1 MSLDLTE
8 HEGTGA
14 RLSDRM
20 AGWIRRASKQKI
32 IGLVLIFDIMTL
44 VGCGLW
50 SAMAFLPTNFG
61 GDGTAFLLVGS
72 VTGLTVYFLQ
82 RLWGYTLAALAT
94 LPRQI
99 KSVIYALGGAFVVMT
114 GLLFLIGF
122 DIMALRLWLLGW
134 LLFSLVLLV
143 LFRLLA
149 SVAISD
155 AEMRG
160 DLARRAV
167 IVGGGKPAED
177 LIRRL
182 SRSGNRAIRILGV
195 FDDRGGERSP
205 EAVDVYRKIGT
216 FDELESYCRE
226 QSVDLLIIALPATA
240 EERILHLVKKLW
252 QLPIDV
258 RIAAHASRL
267 KLSKRA
273 YTYIGDVPFL
283 AVFDR
288 PLSDWNSALK
298 AMFDRVVAALA
309 LIVLSPLMLAVALA
323 VKLESK
329 GPVLFRQQRYGFN
342 NNMIGVL
349 KFRSMYTD
357 RTDAH
362 GAKQVTKDDPRVTRV
377 GRFIRKTSIDELPQL
392 INVLRGE
399 LSLVGPRPHATQS
412 KAANQLYQD
421 VVDGY
426 YARHRMKPG
435 ITGWAQIN
443 GWRGE
448 TDTLKKIERRV
459 EHDLYYIE
467 NWSLPLDL
475 YILAM
480 TPLSL
485 FNTKN
490 AY

>member
-8 HEGTGA
+8 RERPGA
-14 RLSDRM
+14 TLSDRM

-50 SAMAFLPTNFG
+50 SAMAFLPASFG
-61 GDGTAFLLVGS
+61 GDGTAFLLVAS

-82 RLWGYTLAALAT
+82 RLWAYTLPALAM

-134 LLFSLVLLV
+134 LLFSLILLV
-143 LFRLLA
+143 FFRLLA

-155 AEMRG
+155 AEARG

-205 EAVDVYRKIGT
+205 DAVDVYRKIGT
-216 FDELESYCRE
+216 FDELEAYCRE
-226 QSVDLLIIALPATA
+226 QVVDLLIIALPASA
-240 EERILHLVKKLW
+240 EERILHLVRKLW

-273 YTYIGDVPFL
+273 YSYIGDVPFL

-298 AMFDRVVAALA
+298 AVFDRVVAALA
-309 LIVLSPLMLAVALA
+309 LVVLSPLMLAVALA

-329 GPVLFRQQRYGFN
+329 GPVLFRQQRFGFN
-342 NNMIGVL
+342 NNIIGVL

-362 GAKQVTKDDPRVTRV
+362 GARQVTRDDPRVTRV

-448 TDTLKKIERRV
+448 TDTLEKIERRV

>member
-1 MSLDLTE
+1 MSLDMTE
-8 HEGTGA
+8 RDRQVPA
-14 RLSDRM
+14 VSDRM
-20 AGWIRRASKQKI
+20 AGWVGRASKQKI
-32 IGLVLIFDIMTL
+32 IGLVLIFDTMTL
-44 VGCGLW
+44 IGCGLW
-50 SAMAFLPTNFG
+50 SAMAFLPARIG
-61 GDGTAFLLVGS
+61 GDGTAFLLVGT

-82 RLWGYTLAALAT
+82 RLWAYTMASLAT
-94 LPRQI
+94 LTRQI
-99 KSVIYALGGAFVVMT
+99 KAVIYALCGAFIVMT

-143 LFRLLA
+143 GFRLLA
-149 SVAISD
+149 SVAITD
-155 AEMRG
+155 AESRG

-216 FDELESYCRE
+216 FDELEAYCRE
-226 QSVDLLIIALPATA
+226 QAVDLLIIALPATA

-298 AMFDRVVAALA
+298 AVFDRVVAAVA
-309 LIVLSPLMLAVALA
+309 LVVLSPVMLAVALA

-357 RTDAH
+357 RTDTN
-362 GAKQVTKDDPRVTRV
+362 GARQVTKDDPRVTRV

-392 INVLRGE
+392 VNVLRGE

-448 TDTLKKIERRV
+448 TDTLEKIERRV

-485 FNTKN
+485 LNTKN